1 MNKHVS
7 IVHEEK
13 NKLNI
18 RLSDEFAK
26 LQTKTTFQARKRY
39 KVSESD
45 LRSDLENTQPPKS
58 KRKKSNEDEMIK
70 KNAPE
75 KIITLTKENVL
86 EDSTDITQPKN
97 KENFKDFLSKNKPY
111 KCHICSKITRLQ
123 EFKKH
128 LETHFKDDEPE
139 IIKTK
144 PKENTPKKQTNMDKE
159 EALEDSTDLE
169 NTNHVSKTLY
179 IKPYKCHICPNT
191 YFQHEKQ
198 LKQHLEA
205 HFTDNVHTNVKTNP
219 KENTQWRP
227 FGYREPKNMDNA
239 PKKQKIVIKEEVLDV
254 SSDLESNRS
263 KNKRKTN
270 EDQTSGPK
278 NKNCTKEN
286 APPKKQKVMIKE
298 EPTEVSS
305 DLENNRLKKK
315 RKTIEDQIPNE
326 PKNQNSTQEI
336 APPKTQK
343 IVVKEKLD
351 KTELQKLYAAL
362 LTDPQNVK
370 KAKED
375 YFDKLL
381 KNHI

>member
-18 RLSDEFAK
+18 RLSDEFAR

-45 LRSDLENTQPPKS
+45 LKSDLENTKPPKS
-58 KRKKSNEDEMIK
+58 KRKKVIED
-70 KNAPE
+70 
-75 KIITLTKENVL
+75 KIIRNDAHVEPKIVTLIKEKL
-86 EDSTDITQPKN
+86 QEDSTDI
-97 KENFKDFLSKNKPY
+97 
-111 KCHICSKITRLQ
+111 
-123 EFKKH
+123 
-128 LETHFKDDEPE
+128 
-139 IIKTK
+139 
-144 PKENTPKKQTNMDKE
+144 
-159 EALEDSTDLE
+159 E

-179 IKPYKCHICPNT
+179 TKPYKCHICPNT
-191 YFQHEKQ
+191 YFQYEKQ
-198 LKQHLEA
+198 FKQHLEA
-205 HFTDNVHTNVKTNP
+205 HFTDNVHTNVETNP

-227 FGYREPKNMDNA
+227 FGYREPKNMKNA
-239 PKKQKIVIKEEVLDV
+239 PKKQKIMIKEELLDV
-254 SSDLESNRS
+254 ASDLESNRS
-263 KNKRKTN
+263 KSKLKKN
-270 EDQTSGPK
+270 EDQITSGPK
-278 NKNCTKEN
+278 NKNSPKEN
-286 APPKKQKVMIKE
+286 AQPKKQKVMIKE
-298 EPTEVSS
+298 ELIEVSS
-305 DLENNRLKKK
+305 DLENNRLKNK
-315 RKTIEDQIPNE
+315 RKTIEDQISNE
-326 PKNQNSTQEI
+326 PTNQNSNKEN
-336 APPKTQK
+336 ASPKKQK

>member
-45 LRSDLENTQPPKS
+45 LKSDLENTKPPKS
-58 KRKKSNEDEMIK
+58 KRKKLNEDEIIK

-75 KIITLTKENVL
+75 KIITLTKEKVL
-86 EDSTDITQPKN
+86 EDSTDIPQP
-97 KENFKDFLSKNKPY
+97 
-111 KCHICSKITRLQ
+111 KITRLQ
-123 EFKKH
+123 EFEKH

-159 EALEDSTDLE
+159 EALENSTDLE
-169 NTNHVSKTLY
+169 NTNHVSKTLC

-191 YFQHEKQ
+191 YFQYEKQ
-198 LKQHLEA
+198 FKQHLEA

-278 NKNCTKEN
+278 NKNSTKEN

-298 EPTEVSS
+298 ELIEVSS

-315 RKTIEDQIPNE
+315 LKTIEDQISNE
-326 PKNQNSTQEI
+326 PKNQNSTKEN
-336 APPKTQK
+336 APPKKQK